1 VAEPLP
7 LGKLAPDLLERCLAL
22 CPTEAADVVLGPSLG
37 EDAAVVMTG
46 EPCLVLKSDPITFA
60 TDRLGWYAVHVA
72 ANDVATRGVDPRWM
86 LFTLLLPPGST
97 DEQALQVFAQVGDAC
112 QGIGLVLVGGHSE
125 VTSAVTR
132 PVVSTSLAAPM
143 PEGRTLATRRLR
155 PGDDI
160 LMAGE
165 YPVEGGAVVAR
176 EFGQALLA
184 AGVPEEIVSRAAYAL
199 DDPGISVLPA
209 ARALRGIE
217 GLHALHDPTEGG
229 VACGLWEMAKAAGVS
244 ITVDLDMLPEA
255 AAGGAVCRAL
265 GLAPLSTLASGALL
279 IGCDPSAT
287 ARCLECLRVAGIPCG
302 RVGSAYEGPAVV
314 RERGTGRELPWS
326 VTDEITKLFA

>member
-1 VAEPLP
+1 MAEPLP
-7 LGKLAPDLLERCLAL
+7 LGKLAPDLLEQCLAL
-22 CPTEAADVVLGPSLG
+22 CPTQAADVVLGPALG
-37 EDAAVVMTG
+37 EDAAVVIAG

-60 TDRLGWYAVHVA
+60 TDRLGWYAVHIA

-86 LFTLLLPPGST
+86 LFTLLLPTGST

-112 QGIGLVLVGGHSE
+112 RSIGLVLVGGHSE

-132 PVVSTSLAAPM
+132 PVVSTALAAPM
-143 PEGRTLATRRLR
+143 PEGPAIATRRLR

-160 LMAGE
+160 LIAGE
-165 YPVEGGAVVAR
+165 YPIEGGAVVAR

-184 AGVPEEIVSRAAYAL
+184 AGVPGETVSRAARAL

-229 VACGLWEMAKAAGVS
+229 LACGLWEMAKAASVS
-244 ITVDLDMLPEA
+244 IAVDLNMLPEA
-255 AAGGAVCRAL
+255 SAGGAVCRAL
-265 GLAPLSTLASGALL
+265 GLDPLSMLASGALL
-279 IGCDPSAT
+279 IGCDASAT
-287 ARCLECLRVAGIPCG
+287 ARCLECLTVAGIPCS
-302 RVGSAYEGPAVV
+302 RVGGACEGPAVV
-314 RERGTGRELPWS
+314 REQGTGHELPWS
-326 VTDEITKLFA
+326 VTDEITKLFG